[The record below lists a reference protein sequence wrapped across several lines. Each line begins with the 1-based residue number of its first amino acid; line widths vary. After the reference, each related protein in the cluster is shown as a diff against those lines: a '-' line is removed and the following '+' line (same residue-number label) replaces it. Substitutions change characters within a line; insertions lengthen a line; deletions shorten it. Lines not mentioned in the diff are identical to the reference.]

1 MLKFYLFI
9 IALSVILWASWT
21 IQEFHVGLG
30 YGIGVIAMLI
40 AFFTIVNEFTK
51 ESR

>member
-1 MLKFYLFI
+1 MLKFYLYI
-9 IALSVILWASWT
+9 IALAIILWASWK

-40 AFFTIVNEFTK
+40 VFFATINEFTK

>member
-9 IALSVILWASWT
+9 IAMAVVVLASWK

-30 YGIGVIAMLI
+30 YGIGVIAMLV
-40 AFFTIVNEFTK
+40 AFFITINEFTK

>member
-1 MLKFYLFI
+1 MLKFYLYI
-9 IALSVILWASWT
+9 IALAIILWASWT

-30 YGIGVIAMLI
+30 YGIGVISMLI
-40 AFFTIVNEFTK
+40 AFFITINEFTK

>member
-9 IALSVILWASWT
+9 IAMAAVVLASWK

-30 YGIGVIAMLI
+30 YGIGVIATLI
-40 AFFTIVNEFTK
+40 GFFTIVNEYTK

>member
-1 MLKFYLFI
+1 MLKFSLFI
-9 IALSVILWASWT
+9 IALAVILWASWT
-21 IQEFHVGLG
+21 IQEFNVGLG

-51 ESR
+51 GNR

>member
-9 IALSVILWASWT
+9 IALAVILWASWT

-40 AFFTIVNEFTK
+40 AFFATINEFTK
-51 ESR
+51 ASR

>member
-1 MLKFYLFI
+1 MLKFYLYI
-9 IALSVILWASWT
+9 IALAIILWASWT

-40 AFFTIVNEFTK
+40 AFFITINEFTR

>member
-1 MLKFYLFI
+1 MLKVYLYFI
-9 IALSVILWASWT
+9 SLAIILWVSWT

-40 AFFTIVNEFTK
+40 AFFAIVNELTK

>member
-1 MLKFYLFI
+1 MLKVYLYFI
-9 IALSVILWASWT
+9 SLAAILWASWT

-40 AFFTIVNEFTK
+40 AFFITINEFTK

>member
-1 MLKFYLFI
+1 MLKFYLYI
-9 IALSVILWASWT
+9 IALAIILWASWK

-40 AFFTIVNEFTK
+40 AFFITINEFTK

>member
-1 MLKFYLFI
+1 MLKFYLYI
-9 IALSVILWASWT
+9 IALAIILWGSWK

-40 AFFTIVNEFTK
+40 AFFTTINEFTK

>member
-9 IALSVILWASWT
+9 IAMAVVVWASWK

-30 YGIGVIAMLI
+30 YGIGVIAMLV
-40 AFFTIVNEFTK
+40 AFFITINEFTK